1 MKRRQLVKQD
11 KDGIWFTRPYLG
23 TNKVTKKPIRPY
35 KRFPQAKTEAEAEK
49 MAERW
54 LEQQTEAAK
63 LGVSSRIV
71 ELIESYIDLMAAQ
84 RVPKNT
90 IKTHRSTLRC
100 YIAPNV
106 GSMRASEFTSATAQ
120 QLYSVVL
127 MQESRR
133 GGTISPNT
141 VLKIHWLLQGAF
153 KHFAANGIVDNNP
166 MLSVPAWTPD
176 VAEAKAYDEAQA
188 AKLTSYLK
196 GAMRCTDTS
205 PEAIRARM
213 VAFATYVGYWHGTRA
228 GETCAISTTDAQLWR
243 SNLHVHCT
251 MVEDGGEVIRQ
262 EKTKGKKSRNITIY
276 EDPVVEFRRHLEWAD
291 EVVPHAGDVL
301 RMVVTTPDGGYMR
314 ASDLSHYFDDQI
326 RDPLGLPA
334 DTHFHTLRHTHAT
347 WMILNGANLVEVK
360 ERLGHAKESTSLA
373 LYGHLMPGRDAA
385 AVEAFAE
392 FARRAEQ
399 MEGGAL

>member
-1 MKRRQLVKQD
+1 M
-11 KDGIWFTRPYLG
+11 
-23 TNKVTKKPIRPY
+23 
-35 KRFPQAKTEAEAEK
+35 
-49 MAERW
+49 
-54 LEQQTEAAK
+54 
-63 LGVSSRIV
+63 
-71 ELIESYIDLMAAQ
+71 
-84 RVPKNT
+84 
-90 IKTHRSTLRC
+90 
-100 YIAPNV
+100 
-106 GSMRASEFTSATAQ
+106 
-120 QLYSVVL
+120 
-127 MQESRR
+127 
-133 GGTISPNT
+133 
-141 VLKIHWLLQGAF
+141 
-153 KHFAANGIVDNNP
+153 
-166 MLSVPAWTPD
+166 
-176 VAEAKAYDEAQA
+176 
-188 AKLTSYLK
+188 
-196 GAMRCTDTS
+196 
-205 PEAIRARM
+205 
-213 VAFATYVGYWHGTRA
+213 
-228 GETCAISTTDAQLWR
+228 
-243 SNLHVHCT
+243 
-251 MVEDGGEVIRQ
+251 